1 MNKQRGF
8 TLIEVMIVLGILGAI
23 VVFGA
28 PRLFKKDNNI
38 KAVTRHFLVLS
49 KEIRNKARLSNSTY
63 RLVFQLDEKSNT
75 YWVEKSS
82 GPRLIDPDWEEKE
95 KERKEREDKENPTP
109 PPFQMDKSLTKKE
122 QTLPGDLRFQA
133 VETINSK
140 NPLTSGTAYIYFFPE
155 GLVEAATVQITA
167 GPNNV
172 MTLIFNPLTGQAD
185 VVQKAQSLK
194 EIKR

>member
-1 MNKQRGF
+1 
-8 TLIEVMIVLGILGAI
+8 
-23 VVFGA
+23 
-28 PRLFKKDNNI
+28 
-38 KAVTRHFLVLS
+38 
-49 KEIRNKARLSNSTY
+49 
-63 RLVFQLDEKSNT
+63 
-75 YWVEKSS
+75 
-82 GPRLIDPDWEEKE
+82 
-95 KERKEREDKENPTP
+95 
-109 PPFQMDKSLTKKE
+109 MDKSLTKKE

-140 NPLTSGTAYIYFFPE
+140 TALTSGTAYIYFFPE